1 LAERDDN
8 KKSDKAEHVTP
19 PLLRLGLKPNIN
31 QFLLLIL
38 VNAFV
43 GAMIG
48 LEQTVVPLL
57 GKEEFGLESNV
68 LILSFIASFGIV
80 KAILNLFAG
89 NLSDRWNRKNVLVL
103 GWLFAIPVPLI
114 LLFAPSWDWILV
126 ANVMLGVNQGLAW
139 SMTVNM
145 KIDLVGKEKRGLALG
160 LNEFAG
166 YISVAIVGFVTG
178 YIAAVYG
185 LKPYP
190 FYLGI
195 AFSLLG
201 FIISVTLV
209 KDTSRFTE
217 LELQQD
223 REEQL
228 KKEQQKSQEQDDDS
242 SKIREK
248 LTTEKSEALVNYN
261 QETENDNPNFK
272 QVFFETSWKNRSL
285 LAASQAGL
293 VNNLIFGVTWG
304 LFTLYF
310 VSFGIG
316 VSDTAFLKALHPGVW
331 GFLQL
336 ATGPLSDRVGRKR
349 LIYPGMII
357 QAVGIWIIL
366 YSTGSYF
373 GLITGMSLLG
383 VGTALVYPTL
393 LAAISD
399 IANPHWRAT
408 SLGVYRFW
416 RDLGF
421 VFGAVGIGFM
431 ADVFDLNI
439 AIQAVAWISLGSGIF
454 VLLVMRE
461 TRMIGITTRK

>member
-1 LAERDDN
+1 LHNSSD
-8 KKSDKAEHVTP
+8 SDKENNNP
-19 PLLRLGLKPNIN
+19 IPIRLGLRPNIK

-68 LILSFIASFGIV
+68 LVLSFIASFGIV

-89 NLSDRWNRKNVLVL
+89 SLSDRWGRKNVLIL
-103 GWLFAIPVPLI
+103 GWLFGLPVPFI
-114 LLFAPSWDWILV
+114 LLFAPDWNWILF
-126 ANVMLGVNQGLAW
+126 ANVLLGINQGLAW

-166 YISVAIVGFVTG
+166 YLSVAVVGFLTG
-178 YIAAVYG
+178 YLAATYG

-195 AFSLLG
+195 VFSVLG
-201 FIISVTLV
+201 FIISLFIIKETKKFTLLEI
-209 KDTSRFTE
+209 KNEQQEEEKENEERAKGTKAAPTE
-217 LELQQD
+217 
-223 REEQL
+223 
-228 KKEQQKSQEQDDDS
+228 KKETITTITNPDSVTKSN
-242 SKIREK
+242 
-248 LTTEKSEALVNYN
+248 L
-261 QETENDNPNFK
+261 NFK
-272 QVFFETSWKNRSL
+272 EVFLETSWKNRSL
-285 LAASQAGL
+285 LAVSQAGL
-293 VNNLIFGVTWG
+293 VNNLIFGVSWG

-310 VSFGIG
+310 VSFGIS

-336 ATGPLSDRVGRKR
+336 ATGPLSDIVGRKK

-357 QAVGIWIIL
+357 QALGIWIIL
-366 YSTGSYF
+366 FSEGSYA
-373 GLITGMSLLG
+373 GLISGMSLLG
-383 VGTALVYPTL
+383 IGTALVYPTL

-399 IANPHWRAT
+399 IAHPQWRAT

-421 VFGAVGIGFM
+421 VFGAVGIGFI
-431 ADVFDLNI
+431 ADIYDLSI
-439 AIQAVAWISLGSGIF
+439 AIQSVSWIALASGIF
-454 VLLVMRE
+454 VIIFMRE
-461 TRMIGITTRK
+461 TKKGH